1 MRYALSAS
9 EVSTLI
15 PGMKS
20 RAEVDMNI
28 AYCDGAAFP
37 VELKSAL
44 SAHGWIRNYYR

>member
-1 MRYALSAS
+1 MRYALSAP

-15 PGMKS
+15 PGMKN

-28 AYCDGAAFP
+28 AYCDGAALP